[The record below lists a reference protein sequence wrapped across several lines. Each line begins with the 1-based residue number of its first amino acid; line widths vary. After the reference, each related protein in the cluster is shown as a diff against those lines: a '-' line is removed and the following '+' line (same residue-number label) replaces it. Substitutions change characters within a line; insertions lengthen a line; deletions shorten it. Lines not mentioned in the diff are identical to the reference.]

1 MKKCINRACNAELED
16 YQKRCPDCGRLQKQ
30 EDLLYKT
37 EEPTITTQPIAYHRH
52 GFVTFWLW
60 VLIVGNFILAII
72 SFFPKIMWGEDVSN
86 VFVAYSVII
95 GINDLCVVIG
105 AFNLLLRKKSGF
117 YLIGGSAI
125 LGGILSIIMT
135 HSFPSPLIGL
145 VTLWAVLQI
154 KKNGISY
161 WEVLE

>member
-1 MKKCINRACNAELED
+1 MTNRT
-16 YQKRCPDCGRLQKQ
+16 PDNP
-30 EDLLYKT
+30 
-37 EEPTITTQPIAYHRH
+37 EEATITTTTNSMECRH

-60 VLIVGNFILAII
+60 VLIVGNIIYAIVAF
-72 SFFPKIMWGEDVSN
+72 SPKFMWGGNVSN
-86 VFVAYSVII
+86 IFVLYSVVI
-95 GINDLCVVIG
+95 GVLSICNVIG
-105 AFNLLLRKKSGF
+105 AFNLLLKKKIGF
-117 YLIGGSAI
+117 YLIGGTAI

>member
-1 MKKCINRACNAELED
+1 MKKCINSACNAELED
-16 YQKRCPDCGRLQKQ
+16 YQERCPDCGRLQKQ
-30 EDLLYKT
+30 EGLTNRIPDNP
-37 EEPTITTQPIAYHRH
+37 EEATISMEHRH